1 MSAVGVVRDER
12 LDEVV
17 RLLVGALRVRRI
29 VLFGSRATAGFAS
42 DSDYD
47 LIVVADTKLPADE
60 RSLVLR
66 RVTRRLGLS
75 LDILVYTPD
84 EYSMLQGWRS
94 SAVAIAESEGK
105 VLYEGVG

>member
-29 VLFGSRATAGFAS
+29 VLFDSRTTGGFAE

-47 LIVVADTKLPADE
+47 LIVVADTRLPADE
-60 RSLVLR
+60 RSLVAR
-66 RVTRRLGLS
+66 RATRKLGVS
-75 LDILVYTPD
+75 LDIRVYTP
-84 EYSMLQGWRS
+84 EECTMLRSWRS
-94 SAVAIAESEGK
+94 SAVGIADSDGR
-105 VLYEGVG
+105 VLYEAVG